1 MTTLAPT
8 ARPAPARRR
17 VAPSLLAGL
26 TLLGIAMTATAA
38 AAPEIASGTGVGDHP
53 DYAVIA
59 GTGAVAIALSSL
71 FLAFAARVIGLGA
84 AWFALAAVANAL
96 LLVSRLVLSPVA
108 FYQTTFVE
116 GWILDVRWPGLLA
129 TLAAALFLLSAV
141 GVAVAYGWVRGWASG
156 VLDRAGEP
164 LPRSEPGMTL
174 LLVAVVLGIPLLLLA
189 TPVLVGYGLV
199 VTTATGGAAILLFLM
214 SWATGA
220 GAAWRA
226 AQRSVSLRDTAV
238 LTTAFWL
245 VLSLLLVYHVVWLV
259 LMTGLVSLWP
269 LKTVAPSGK

>member
-1 MTTLAPT
+1 
-8 ARPAPARRR
+8 
-17 VAPSLLAGL
+17 
-26 TLLGIAMTATAA
+26 
-38 AAPEIASGTGVGDHP
+38 
-53 DYAVIA
+53 
-59 GTGAVAIALSSL
+59 
-71 FLAFAARVIGLGA
+71 
-84 AWFALAAVANAL
+84 
-96 LLVSRLVLSPVA
+96 
-108 FYQTTFVE
+108 
-116 GWILDVRWPGLLA
+116 
-129 TLAAALFLLSAV
+129 
-141 GVAVAYGWVRGWASG
+141 
-156 VLDRAGEP
+156 GEP
-164 LPRSEPGMTL
+164 LPRPEAGMTL

-189 TPVLVGYGLV
+189 TPMLVGYGLV

-226 AQRSVSLRDTAV
+226 AQQSVSLRDTAV